1 MVMNYQTGETTRLR
15 RQRVE
20 QAIHL
25 ALESRW
31 KEAAALN
38 RSLISMF
45 PSDVD
50 AYNRLGKALMEMGEY
65 DDARMAYQKA
75 LQLEPLNTIARKNL
89 ERLEVRAK
97 AAAAAAAHGEG
108 TRKIDP
114 SLFIADTGRTGI
126 ATLRAVASEAFGRLT
141 AGETVDLRPQDNT
154 LAVVTPGGDYVGQI
168 EPKLGLRLLR
178 LIEGGNRYVA
188 AVASLSEQRVVIREI
203 YQHPGQQG
211 RPSFP
216 PVGGETVRPYVK
228 ERLVR
233 RGLEDEEAAPEE
245 AEEGEDWEGETVAR
259 EGDMTL
265 QDYQDA
271 TEGEDDAEE
280 GFEE

>member
-65 DDARMAYQKA
+65 DDARMAYQTS
-75 LQLEPLNTIARKNL
+75 LELEPLNSIARKNL
-89 ERLEVRAK
+89 ERLEVRTK
-97 AAAAAAAHGEG
+97 AAAAGGDA

-114 SLFIADTGRTGI
+114 SLFIADTGKTAI
-126 ATLRAVASEAFGRLT
+126 ATLRSVSPEAIGRLT
-141 AGETVDLRPQDNT
+141 AGDTVELRAQDNT
-154 LAVVTPGGDYVGQI
+154 LAVVTIDGDYVGQL
-168 EPKLGLRLLR
+168 EPKLGLRLAR
-178 LIEGGNRYVA
+178 LMEGGNRYGA
-188 AVASLSEQRVVIREI
+188 AVASLSEQRVIIREI
-203 YQHPGQQG
+203 YQHPSQQG

-216 PVGGETVRPYVK
+216 AVSGETVRPYVK
-228 ERLVR
+228 GRLVR
-233 RGLEDEEAAPEE
+233 REMEDEESVSEE
-245 AEEGEDWEGETVAR
+245 AEEGEEWEGETVAT

-271 TEGEDDAEE
+271 TEGEDDAED

>member
-1 MVMNYQTGETTRLR
+1 MNFQTGETTRLR

-20 QAIHL
+20 QAIQL

-65 DDARMAYQKA
+65 DDARMAYQRA
-75 LQLEPLNTIARKNL
+75 LELEPLNTIARKNL

-97 AAAAAAAHGEG
+97 AAAAQGDG
-108 TRKIDP
+108 TRKIAP
-114 SLFIADTGRTGI
+114 SLFIADTGKTGV
-126 ATLRAVASEAFGRLT
+126 ATLKAVASEALGRLT
-141 AGETVDLRPQDNT
+141 EGDTVELRPQDNT
-154 LAVVTPGGDYVGQI
+154 LAVVTPDGAYVGRL

-178 LIEGGNRYVA
+178 LMDGGNRYLA
-188 AVASLSEQRVVIREI
+188 AVASLSEQRVIIREI
-203 YQHPGQQG
+203 YQHPSQQG
-211 RPSFP
+211 KPSFP
-216 PVGGETVRPYVK
+216 ATGGETVRPYVK

-233 RGLEDEEAAPEE
+233 RDLEDEEASTEE
-245 AEEGEDWEGETVAR
+245 PEEGEEWEGETVAT
-259 EGDMTL
+259 EGDMSL

-271 TEGEDDAEE
+271 TEGEDESEE

>member
-1 MVMNYQTGETTRLR
+1 MVMSYQTGETTRLR
-15 RQRVE
+15 RQQVE
-20 QAIHL
+20 QAIQL

-38 RSLISMF
+38 RALISLF

-65 DDARMAYQKA
+65 DEARVAYQRA
-75 LQLEPLNTIARKNL
+75 LELEPLNTIARKNL

-97 AAAAAAAHGEG
+97 AAAAV
-108 TRKIDP
+108 TQNDNSKKIDP
-114 SLFIADTGRTGI
+114 SLFIAETGKAGVV
-126 ATLRAVASEAFGRLT
+126 TLRAVSTEALGKLT
-141 AGETVDLRPQDNT
+141 AGETVDLRPQDYT
-154 LAVVTPGGDYVGQI
+154 LAVVTPDGEYVGRL

-178 LIEGGNRYVA
+178 LIEGGNRYLA
-188 AVASLSEQRVVIREI
+188 AVASLSERRVIIREI
-203 YQHPGQQG
+203 YQHPSQQG

-216 PVGGETVRPYVK
+216 AVGGETVRPYVK

-233 RGLEDEEAAPEE
+233 RDLQEDEAV
-245 AEEGEDWEGETVAR
+245 AEEIEESEDWEGEAGP
-259 EGDMTL
+259 EGDVSL
-265 QDYQDA
+265 QEYQEA
-271 TEGEDDAEE
+271 EAEEEPEE

>member
-20 QAIHL
+20 QAIQL

-31 KEAAALN
+31 KEAAAVN

-65 DDARMAYQKA
+65 DDARMAYERA
-75 LQLEPLNTIARKNL
+75 LELEPLNSIARKNL

-97 AAAAAAAHGEG
+97 AAAAQGNG
-108 TRKIDP
+108 SRKIDP
-114 SLFIADTGRTGI
+114 ALFIAETGKTAI
-126 ATLRAVASEAFGRLT
+126 ANLRAVAPEAVGRLT
-141 AGETVDLRPQDNT
+141 AGDTLELRPHDNT
-154 LAVVTPGGDYVGQI
+154 LAVVTPDGDYVGQL

-178 LIEGGNRYVA
+178 LMNGGNRYVVA
-188 AVASLSEQRVVIREI
+188 LASLSEQRVVVREV
-203 YQHPGQQG
+203 YQHPSQQG

-216 PVGGETVRPYVK
+216 AVGGETVRPYVK
-228 ERLVR
+228 DRLVR
-233 RGLEDEEAAPEE
+233 RELEEEEVAPEE
-245 AEEGEDWEGETVAR
+245 PEEGEEWETEAVAT

-265 QDYQDA
+265 QDYQEA

>member
-1 MVMNYQTGETTRLR
+1 MNYQTGETTRLR

-20 QAIHL
+20 HAIQL

-45 PSDVD
+45 PSDAD

-75 LQLEPLNTIARKNL
+75 LELEPLNSIARKNL

-97 AAAAAAAHGEG
+97 AAAAENQGDG

-114 SLFIADTGRTGI
+114 ALFIVDTGKT
-126 ATLRAVASEAFGRLT
+126 AVTALRNVSAEALNRLT
-141 AGETVDLRPQDNT
+141 AGETVELKPQDNT
-154 LAVVTPGGDYVGQI
+154 LAVVTADGNYAGQL

-178 LIEGGNRYVA
+178 LLQGGNRYVA
-188 AVASLSEQRVVIREI
+188 AIASLSEQRVIIREI
-203 YQHPGQQG
+203 YQHPSQQG

-216 PVGGETVRPYVK
+216 AVSGETVRPYVK
-228 ERLVR
+228 DRLVR
-233 RGLEDEEAAPEE
+233 RGLEEEEASSEE
-245 AEEGEDWEGETVAR
+245 AEDGEEWDGEAVAT
-259 EGDMTL
+259 EGDISL
-265 QDYQDA
+265 QDYQEA
-271 TEGEDDAEE
+271 TEAEE
-280 GFEE
+280 ESDDGFEE

>member
-20 QAIHL
+20 QAIQL

-31 KEAAALN
+31 KEAVAVN

-50 AYNRLGKALMEMGEY
+50 AYNRLGKALMEMGKYE
-65 DDARMAYQKA
+65 DARMAYERA
-75 LQLEPLNTIARKNL
+75 LELEPLNSIARKNL

-97 AAAAAAAHGEG
+97 AAAAQADGP
-108 TRKIDP
+108 RRIDP
-114 SLFIADTGRTGI
+114 ALFIAETGKTGI
-126 ATLRAVASEAFGRLT
+126 ANLRFVAPEALGRLT
-141 AGETVDLRPQDNT
+141 AGDTLGLRPRDNT
-154 LAVVTPGGDYVGQI
+154 LAVVTLDGEYVGQL
-168 EPKLGLRLLR
+168 EPKLGLRLSR
-178 LIEGGNRYVA
+178 LMDGGNRYVV
-188 AVASLSEQRVVIREI
+188 AVASLSDQRVIIREI
-203 YQHPGQQG
+203 YQHPSQQG

-216 PVGGETVRPYVK
+216 AVSGETVRPYVK
-228 ERLVR
+228 DRLVR
-233 RGLEDEEAAPEE
+233 RELEEEEVAAEE
-245 AEEGEDWEGETVAR
+245 PEEGEEWESETVAS

-265 QDYQDA
+265 QDYQEA

>member
-20 QAIHL
+20 QAIQL

-38 RSLISMF
+38 RSIISMF

-50 AYNRLGKALMEMGEY
+50 AYNRLGKALMELADY

-75 LQLEPLNTIARKNL
+75 LEMEPLNTIARKNL
-89 ERLEVRAK
+89 ERLEIRAN
-97 AAAAAAAHGEG
+97 AAAAASGDG

-114 SLFIADTGRTGI
+114 SLFIADSGKTGI
-126 ATLRAVASEAFGRLT
+126 ATLRAISPEAMGRLT
-141 AGETVDLRPQDNT
+141 AGDTVELRPQDNT
-154 LAVVTPGGDYVGQI
+154 LAVVTVGGDHVGQL

-178 LIEGGNRYVA
+178 LMEGGNRYVA
-188 AVASLSEQRVVIREI
+188 TVASLSEQRVIIREI
-203 YQHPGQQG
+203 YQHPSQQG

-216 PVGGETVRPYVK
+216 AVSGETVRPYVK

-233 RGLEDEEAAPEE
+233 RGLDDEETAPQEAA
-245 AEEGEDWEGETVAR
+245 EGEEWEGETVAT

-271 TEGEDDAEE
+271 TEGEDDAEDN
-280 GFEE
+280 FEE

>member
-1 MVMNYQTGETTRLR
+1 VMNFQTGETTRLR

-20 QAIHL
+20 QAIQL

-65 DDARMAYQKA
+65 DDARMAYQRA
-75 LQLEPLNTIARKNL
+75 LELEPLNTIARKNL

-97 AAAAAAAHGEG
+97 AAAAQGDG

-114 SLFIADTGRTGI
+114 SLFIADTGKTGV
-126 ATLRAVASEAFGRLT
+126 ATLKAVASEALGRLT
-141 AGETVDLRPQDNT
+141 EGDTVELRPQDNT
-154 LAVVTPGGDYVGQI
+154 LAVVTPDGAYVGRL

-178 LIEGGNRYVA
+178 LMDGGNRYLA
-188 AVASLSEQRVVIREI
+188 AVASLSEQRVIIREI
-203 YQHPGQQG
+203 YQHPSQQG
-211 RPSFP
+211 KPSFP
-216 PVGGETVRPYVK
+216 ATGGETVRPYVK

-233 RGLEDEEAAPEE
+233 RDLEDEEASPEE
-245 AEEGEDWEGETVAR
+245 AEEGEEWEGETVAT
-259 EGDMTL
+259 EGDMSL

-271 TEGEDDAEE
+271 TEGEDESED

>member
-65 DDARMAYQKA
+65 DDARMAYQTA
-75 LQLEPLNTIARKNL
+75 LELEPLNSIARKNL

-97 AAAAAAAHGEG
+97 AAAAAGGAG

-114 SLFIADTGRTGI
+114 SLFIADTGKTAV
-126 ATLRAVASEAFGRLT
+126 ATLRSVSPEAIGRLT
-141 AGETVDLRPQDNT
+141 AGDTVELRPQDNT
-154 LAVVTPGGDYVGQI
+154 LAVVTIDGDYVGQL
-168 EPKLGLRLLR
+168 EPKLGLRLAR
-178 LIEGGNRYVA
+178 LMEGGNRYVA
-188 AVASLSEQRVVIREI
+188 AVASLSEQRVIVREI
-203 YQHPGQQG
+203 YQHPDQQG
-211 RPSFP
+211 RSSFP
-216 PVGGETVRPYVK
+216 AVSGETVRPYVK

-233 RGLEDEEAAPEE
+233 REMEDEGSAPEE
-245 AEEGEDWEGETVAR
+245 AEDGEEWEGETVAT

-271 TEGEDDAEE
+271 TEGEDDAED

>member
-1 MVMNYQTGETTRLR
+1 MNYQTGETTRLR

-20 QAIHL
+20 QAIQL

-38 RSLISMF
+38 RSIISMF
-45 PSDVD
+45 PSDVE
-50 AYNRLGKALMEMGEY
+50 AYNRLGKALMELADY

-75 LQLEPLNTIARKNL
+75 LEMDPLNTIARKNL
-89 ERLEVRAK
+89 ERLEIRAN
-97 AAAAAAAHGEG
+97 AAAVASGHG

-114 SLFIADTGRTGI
+114 SLFIADSGKTGI
-126 ATLRAVASEAFGRLT
+126 ATLRAVSPEAMGRLT
-141 AGETVDLRPQDNT
+141 AGDSVELRPQDNT
-154 LAVVTPGGDYVGQI
+154 LAVVTVGGDHVGQLD
-168 EPKLGLRLLR
+168 PKLGLRLLR
-178 LIEGGNRYVA
+178 LMEGGNRYVA
-188 AVASLSEQRVVIREI
+188 AVASLSEQRVIIREI
-203 YQHPGQQG
+203 YQHPSQQG

-216 PVGGETVRPYVK
+216 AVSGETVRPYVK

-233 RGLEDEEAAPEE
+233 RGLEDEEAAPEQ
-245 AEEGEDWEGETVAR
+245 AEEGEEWEGETVAT

-271 TEGEDDAEE
+271 TEGEDDAEDN
-280 GFEE
+280 FEE

>member
-20 QAIHL
+20 QAIQL

-31 KEAAALN
+31 REAVALN
-38 RSLISMF
+38 RSLIAMF

-65 DDARMAYQKA
+65 DDSRSAYQRA
-75 LQLEPLNTIARKNL
+75 LDLEPLNSIARKNL

-97 AAAAAAAHGEG
+97 AAAAAAQGDG
-108 TRKIDP
+108 TRKMDP
-114 SLFIADTGRTGI
+114 SLFIADTGKTGV
-126 ATLRAVASEAFGRLT
+126 ATLRVVAPDALGRLT
-141 AGETVDLRPQDNT
+141 AGDTVELRPQDNT
-154 LAVVTPGGDYVGQI
+154 LAVVTADGDYVGQI

-178 LIEGGNRYVA
+178 LMDGGNRYVA
-188 AVASLSEQRVVIREI
+188 AVASPSEKKVIVREI
-203 YQHPGQQG
+203 YQHPNQQG

-228 ERLVR
+228 DRLVR
-233 RGLEDEEAAPEE
+233 RDLEDEETAPEE
-245 AEEGEDWEGETVAR
+245 AEEGEEWEGETVAT

-265 QDYQDA
+265 QDYQNA

>member
-20 QAIHL
+20 QAIQL

-31 KEAAALN
+31 KEAVAVN

-50 AYNRLGKALMEMGEY
+50 AYNRLGKALMEMGDYE
-65 DDARMAYQKA
+65 DARMAYEKA
-75 LQLEPLNTIARKNL
+75 LELEPLNSIARKNL
-89 ERLEVRAK
+89 ERLEVRTK
-97 AAAAAAAHGEG
+97 AAAAQGDG
-108 TRKIDP
+108 PRKIDP
-114 SLFIADTGRTGI
+114 ALFIAETGKTGI
-126 ATLRAVASEAFGRLT
+126 AHLRAVAAQALGRLT
-141 AGETVDLRPQDNT
+141 AGDTLELKPQDNT
-154 LAVVTPGGDYVGQI
+154 VAVVAPDGDYVGQL

-178 LIEGGNRYVA
+178 LMDGGNRYVV
-188 AVASLSEQRVVIREI
+188 AVASLSEQRVIIREI
-203 YQHPGQQG
+203 YQHPSQQG

-216 PVGGETVRPYVK
+216 AVGGGETVRPYVK
-228 ERLVR
+228 DRLVR
-233 RGLEDEEAAPEE
+233 RELEDEEAVTEE
-245 AEEGEDWEGETVAR
+245 PEEGEEWESETVAR

-265 QDYQDA
+265 QDYQEA
-271 TEGEDDAEE
+271 TEGEDDAED